1 MKKTIIITYIL
12 AAAAVLLP
20 ACLSAQPASFN
31 GHVVYTW
38 APYPNVPDTSVVRQW
53 NNSRMHE
60 QHSEARCGLQHTA
73 YHSCYRYPCEES
85 ECTHSKY

>member
-12 AAAAVLLP
+12 A
-20 ACLSAQPASFN
+20 AQPASFN

-60 QHSEARCGLQHTA
+60 QHNEARCGLQHTA
-73 YHSCYRYPCEES
+73 YHSCYRYSCTEEQRVYS
-85 ECTHSKY
+85 NLKE